1 MRALCVLLCSTQAIL
16 LHLALTPSLTLSV
29 YWRARRRRSSS
40 SPHATTTPALAL
52 TLALALSP
60 SLALALALAPEQAIL
75 ILAARHH
82 YSVDVVVAL
91 YTVPLLWSWWGHA
104 FPHDLAPDDARIA
117 AFVLGRDRER
127 QRERL
132 NGANHSHTSH
142 SLSPELSEHVTN
154 HVL

>member
-16 LHLALTPSLTLSV
+16 LH
-29 YWRARRRRSSS
+29 
-40 SPHATTTPALAL
+40 
-52 TLALALSP
+52 LALSP

-127 QRERL
+127 HRERL

-142 SLSPELSEHVTN
+142 SLSPELPEHVTN

>member
-1 MRALCVLLCSTQAIL
+1 M
-16 LHLALTPSLTLSV
+16 LATRHHYTCP
-29 YWRARRRRSSS
+29 
-40 SPHATTTPALAL
+40 
-52 TLALALSP
+52 SP
-60 SLALALALAPEQAIL
+60 SPIPSPIPIPIPIPIPSPSPEQAIL

-104 FPHDLAPDDARIA
+104 FPHDLVPDDARIA

-127 QRERL
+127 HRQSL
-132 NGANHSHTSH
+132 NGASHDHSSR
-142 SLSPELSEHVTN
+142 SLSELPEHVTN